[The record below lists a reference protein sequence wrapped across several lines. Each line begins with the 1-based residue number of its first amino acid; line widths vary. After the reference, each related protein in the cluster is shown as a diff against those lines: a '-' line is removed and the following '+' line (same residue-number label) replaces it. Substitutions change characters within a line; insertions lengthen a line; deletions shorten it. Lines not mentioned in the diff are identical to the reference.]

1 MHMRMRMHMHMHM
14 HMHTCT
20 CTHAD
25 AHMHTCTCTHAHM
38 QVGDERREWRN
49 GKLMLFDT
57 SVMHCAANEAAVDR
71 YVLMLRVWHPG
82 LSSFEIDALSW
93 IFKCL
98 DNPQL
103 AAPPPT
109 DWSNPGRPEPTPRV
123 AQAAAREPA
132 AAPRATS
139 GMSRQA
145 RRQAEKKAKKSA
157 KAKGGRGFG

>member
-1 MHMRMRMHMHMHM
+1 M
-14 HMHTCT
+14 
-20 CTHAD
+20 
-25 AHMHTCTCTHAHM
+25 HM

-82 LSSFEIDALSW
+82 LSPFEIDALSW

-109 DWSNPGRPEPTPRV
+109 DWSNPDSPDPTPRK
-123 AQAAAREPA
+123 AQAAARKSA
-132 AAPRATS
+132 AAPPATS

-145 RRQAEKKAKKSA
+145 RRQAEKKAKKGA
-157 KAKGGRGFG
+157 KARGGRGFG

>member
-1 MHMRMRMHMHMHM
+1 MRPAR
-14 HMHTCT
+14 T
-20 CTHAD
+20 
-25 AHMHTCTCTHAHM
+25 
-38 QVGDERREWRN
+38 QVGGERREWRN

-82 LSSFEIDALSW
+82 LSPFEIDALSW
-93 IFKCL
+93 VFKCL

-109 DWSNPGRPEPTPRV
+109 DWSNPRSPEAAPGK
-123 AQAAAREPA
+123 ADAAARKAA

-145 RRQAEKKAKKSA
+145 RRQAEKKAKKDA
-157 KAKGGRGFG
+157 KAKRARGFG

>member
-1 MHMRMRMHMHMHM
+1 
-14 HMHTCT
+14 
-20 CTHAD
+20 
-25 AHMHTCTCTHAHM
+25 M

-109 DWSNPGRPEPTPRV
+109 DWSNPGRPEPTPRD
-123 AQAAAREPA
+123 PA

>member
-1 MHMRMRMHMHMHM
+1 MP
-14 HMHTCT
+14 
-20 CTHAD
+20 A
-25 AHMHTCTCTHAHM
+25 

-82 LSSFEIDALSW
+82 LSPFEIDALSW

-98 DNPQL
+98 DNTQL

-109 DWSNPGRPEPTPRV
+109 DWSNPGSPELAPRK
-123 AQAAAREPA
+123 AQAAARKPA
-132 AAPRATS
+132 AAPRDTS

-145 RRQAEKKAKKSA
+145 RRQAEKKAKKSS
-157 KAKGGRGFG
+157 KAGGGRGFG